1 MPSISSTPKALPLG
15 KMIVFITIR
24 VGDAICPRA
33 SHFSPS
39 EGTHENPALATCVG
53 GTSWVT
59 LGEQTR
65 VICRECRSPA
75 RSCAGLP
82 EQWDGGTT
90 PERDLSSQFERAK
103 RYAFSLA
110 KKCSAR
116 LTLLHVLEHTSENI
130 LDERDR
136 LLHAKEHLQ
145 ELAEL
150 HEAAMGDTAWV
161 VKDGYPADSILRTA
175 GQKQADS
182 DCASRYPCSQGDL

>member
-65 VICRECRSPA
+65 VICRECRSFCKYGSTKSSR
-75 RSCAGLP
+75 RSCCGASTMGALHLIKNAPPGAPVPPILP
-82 EQWDGGTT
+82 PQNGFLFLDNKAFPAAFAADVDIEKAEFMADSRFPSSLGSRGSPW
-90 PERDLSSQFERAK
+90 RDQRTGVE
-103 RYAFSLA
+103 
-110 KKCSAR
+110 
-116 LTLLHVLEHTSENI
+116 
-130 LDERDR
+130 D
-136 LLHAKEHLQ
+136 Q
-145 ELAEL
+145 AEL
-150 HEAAMGDTAWV
+150 V
-161 VKDGYPADSILRTA
+161 S
-175 GQKQADS
+175 
-182 DCASRYPCSQGDL
+182 

>member
-65 VICRECRSPA
+65 VICRECRSRLITS
-75 RSCAGLP
+75 RSASSAG
-82 EQWDGGTT
+82 
-90 PERDLSSQFERAK
+90 
-103 RYAFSLA
+103 SLYF
-110 KKCSAR
+110 
-116 LTLLHVLEHTSENI
+116 
-130 LDERDR
+130 
-136 LLHAKEHLQ
+136 Q
-145 ELAEL
+145 ELDANRRAHIQHFARGCQMAGFRVDAKHDDVVRFLVLRKKKLAGRIDPE
-150 HEAAMGDTAWV
+150 TAR
-161 VKDGYPADSILRTA
+161 DFALRRCVFDRRQRAFA
-175 GQKQADS
+175 G
-182 DCASRYPCSQGDL
+182 

>member
-65 VICRECRSPA
+65 VICRECRSFFSIQLFQSGPKFPVALNNFASEILLPFNNEIA
-75 RSCAGLP
+75 RC
-82 EQWDGGTT
+82 
-90 PERDLSSQFERAK
+90 FE
-103 RYAFSLA
+103 
-110 KKCSAR
+110 
-116 LTLLHVLEHTSENI
+116 
-130 LDERDR
+130 
-136 LLHAKEHLQ
+136 
-145 ELAEL
+145 
-150 HEAAMGDTAWV
+150 
-161 VKDGYPADSILRTA
+161 
-175 GQKQADS
+175 
-182 DCASRYPCSQGDL
+182 

>member
-65 VICRECRSPA
+65 VICRECRSP
-75 RSCAGLP
+75 
-82 EQWDGGTT
+82 EQHVIQIFAPNGANEPFHEGMRQGNIGT
-90 PERDLSSQFERAK
+90 
-103 RYAFSLA
+103 
-110 KKCSAR
+110 
-116 LTLLHVLEHTSENI
+116 VLIS
-130 LDERDR
+130 
-136 LLHAKEHLQ
+136 
-145 ELAEL
+145 
-150 HEAAMGDTAWV
+150 
-161 VKDGYPADSILRTA
+161 
-175 GQKQADS
+175 
-182 DCASRYPCSQGDL
+182 

>member
-65 VICRECRSPA
+65 VICRECRSRSKDA
-75 RSCAGLP
+75 RTVPGETSPPGWGERSFLFPPQSLFFAAP
-82 EQWDGGTT
+82 VPPDG
-90 PERDLSSQFERAK
+90 PR
-103 RYAFSLA
+103 
-110 KKCSAR
+110 
-116 LTLLHVLEHTSENI
+116 
-130 LDERDR
+130 
-136 LLHAKEHLQ
+136 
-145 ELAEL
+145 
-150 HEAAMGDTAWV
+150 
-161 VKDGYPADSILRTA
+161 
-175 GQKQADS
+175 KQS
-182 DCASRYPCSQGDL
+182 

>member
-65 VICRECRSPA
+65 VICRECRREGVQPFR
-75 RSCAGLP
+75 RSSTRTPSTCLFSF
-82 EQWDGGTT
+82 GGEPT
-90 PERDLSSQFERAK
+90 PRRSSQTLSHGSDRAPSSAQQ
-103 RYAFSLA
+103 AF
-110 KKCSAR
+110 R
-116 LTLLHVLEHTSENI
+116 
-130 LDERDR
+130 RPGR
-136 LLHAKEHLQ
+136 PQ
-145 ELAEL
+145 ES
-150 HEAAMGDTAWV
+150 G
-161 VKDGYPADSILRTA
+161 PQTA
-175 GQKQADS
+175 GTAHAHS
-182 DCASRYPCSQGDL
+182 ERRLPVT